1 MAKQVTIRE
10 VARLAG
16 VSVSTASRALNNP
29 DYPVDARLRQKVRE
43 AADKL
48 EYVPNV
54 MAQALRRERCRDIGV
69 IIPNVSNPF
78 YLQTML
84 GINDVLAQQSY
95 QMLLCNTM
103 RNAEQEQRYLRQLY
117 ERQTKGVIIST
128 VGESSDAIR
137 DYARRGGQLLNIRDV
152 TGSRRGQN

>member
-1 MAKQVTIRE
+1 MAKQATIRD
-10 VARLAG
+10 VAKLAG
-16 VSVSTASRALNNP
+16 VSLSTASRALNNP

-54 MAQALRRERCRDIGV
+54 MAQALRRDTCRDIGLV
-69 IIPNVSNPF
+69 IPNVSNPF

-84 GINDVLAQQSY
+84 GINDVLAQKSY
-95 QMLLCNTM
+95 QMILCNTM
-103 RNAEQEQRYLRQLY
+103 RDPAQERSYLRQLF

-128 VGESSDAIR
+128 VDESGDVVR
-137 DYARRGGQLLNIRDV
+137 EYARRGM
-152 TGSRRGQN
+152 